1 MASISVLTLVTTPLM
16 SSPAALQFIMAATIA
31 YGFVMVAAG
40 AKFVGPLG
48 ISLVWACYHLISPLL
63 LILYTLLPFRHEVRH
78 DRVSFWDPSVSTITC
93 LMLSLHLKEVLEGSF
108 FLLRTCRHRHNSAAH
123 CSSCLAQ
130 VFFNGGRWL
139 FTIICQ
145 IAFVASFGSFILAI
159 VLAYKTK
166 RLCAFSSSCGN
177 DSCYWMSPSHT
188 FSYMRGRHVPGT
200 C

>member
-1 MASISVLTLVTTPLM
+1 MLTLIITPLT
-16 SSPAALQFIMAATIA
+16 SFPVALQFIMAATIA

-48 ISLVWACYHLISPLL
+48 ISLVWACYHLTSPLL

-78 DRVSFWDPSVSTITC
+78 DKVSSPNPSVIC
-93 LMLSLHLKEVLEGSF
+93 LTLSLHLRKVLQASC
-108 FLLRTCRHRHNSAAH
+108 FLLLLCRHTHCSAAN
-123 CSSCLAQ
+123 CSRCHAQ

-145 IAFVASFGSFILAI
+145 IGFVASFGSFVLAI

-166 RLCAFSSSCGN
+166 HLCAFSASCGD